1 MRKVKLIWLI
11 LCIPMLLVSLST
23 YTNTPKSVELKRA
36 FESGEFLKYNIHYGP
51 VDAGMATFEVKDTLL
66 KVKNR
71 PQFYCKV
78 VGESYGGWD
87 YFFKVRDYYISY
99 IDTSS
104 LLPSVFSRNV
114 QEGDYKT
121 WESYW
126 FNREKSKAVGKYQDT
141 AIKVPIP
148 KDVHDL
154 VSMIYYMRSINFEN
168 MPIGT
173 VMPLNVFF
181 DKEWFACGIEYV
193 GVETISTSIGEFK
206 CLKMIPKLVEG
217 RVFKGQ
223 DDMTVYVSADK
234 NQVPIRIESKIF
246 VGSIKVDLIEYQ
258 NLKFP
263 LETESR

>member
-1 MRKVKLIWLI
+1 MINSKVIWFAIGL
-11 LCIPMLLVSLST
+11 PMALVLLSAGAKDA
-23 YTNTPKSVELKRA
+23 NPIELKRA
-36 FESGEFLKYNIHYGP
+36 FEPGEFLKYNIHYGP
-51 VDAGMATFEVKDTLL
+51 IDAGLATFEVKDTLL
-66 KVKNR
+66 SVKNKH
-71 PQFYCKV
+71 QFYCKV
-78 VGESYGGWD
+78 VGESIGGWD
-87 YFFKVRDYYISY
+87 YFFKVRDYYVSY
-99 IDTSS
+99 IDTAS

-126 FNREKSKAVGKYQDT
+126 FNREKSKAIGKYRDT

-148 KDVHDL
+148 PDVHDL

-181 DKEWFACGIEYV
+181 DKEWFACGVEYV
-193 GVETISTSIGEFK
+193 GTEVISTSIGNFK

-246 VGSIKVDLIEYQ
+246 VGSIKVDLIEYE

-263 LETESR
+263 LLTEPR